1 MIRAKRATRAGWGV
15 LAAAALIGCQG
26 EPEAKKPPQP
36 SFNPQ
41 ALAVEA
47 RAQDIAAGIER
58 YKIDV
63 GQYPETLD
71 DLAQSDAK
79 GWKGP
84 YLGSG
89 PPATPTGQTHDA
101 QSLLTDIWGQPFE
114 YVHDADSPQVVSSG
128 PDQQRGTPDDILVS
142 VAPMAATA
150 PAEAPAPAEPQPQ

>member
-1 MIRAKRATRAGWGV
+1 V

>member
-1 MIRAKRATRAGWGV
+1 MIRAKRVMQAGWGV

-63 GQYPETLD
+63 GQYPQKLD
-71 DLAQSDAK
+71 DLFSSDAP

-84 YLGSG
+84 YVGSG
-89 PPATPTGQTHDA
+89 PPAAATGPSPGA
-101 QSLLTDIWGQPFE
+101 QSLLTDLWGQPFE

-128 PDQQRGTPDDILVS
+128 PDQQRGTPDDIVVP
-142 VAPMAATA
+142 VAPAAA
-150 PAEAPAPAEPQPQ
+150 PLAEGEETPR

>member
-71 DLAQSDAK
+71 DLAQMPKAGRVPTSVPDL
-79 GWKGP
+79 P
-84 YLGSG
+84 RRRRDR
-89 PPATPTGQTHDA
+89 PTTPKA
-101 QSLLTDIWGQPFE
+101 C
-114 YVHDADSPQVVSSG
+114 
-128 PDQQRGTPDDILVS
+128 
-142 VAPMAATA
+142 
-150 PAEAPAPAEPQPQ
+150 